1 VSNLR
6 NSDFRPTYNLAVIAA
21 VAVGVVDVV
30 DYIPESPDGTGF
42 AHAFDFSAVVAAVA
56 AVAAAAVDTVGS
68 AFGRIAAVER
78 PRHALLGIPFS
89 IVALAFRGGRG
100 HTNTVSLSLQSVRKN
115 VYYIHTNKHTRA

>member
-1 VSNLR
+1 M
-6 NSDFRPTYNLAVIAA
+6 FAA
-21 VAVGVVDVV
+21 VAAVAVGMVGVVDVV

-42 AHAFDFSAVVAAVA
+42 AHAFDFSAVVA